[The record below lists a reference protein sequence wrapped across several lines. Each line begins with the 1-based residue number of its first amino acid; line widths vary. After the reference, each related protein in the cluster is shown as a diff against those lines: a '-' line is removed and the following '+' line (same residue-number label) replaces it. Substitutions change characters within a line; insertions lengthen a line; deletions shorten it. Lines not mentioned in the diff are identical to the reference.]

1 MIWFYTH
8 CVIAIAI
15 VIADANGT
23 LEPTVKKIEQKLGIP
38 GYYAPN
44 DSLDMEINDP
54 YPIQDIQGQ
63 DTFNGQRENNE
74 KAL

>member
-1 MIWFYTH
+1 MIFYAH
-8 CVIAIAI
+8 CILATII
-15 VIADANGT
+15 LWADHTNK

-38 GYYAPN
+38 VYYAPN

-74 KAL
+74 KPL

>member
-38 GYYAPN
+38 VYYAPN

-63 DTFNGQRENNE
+63 DTFYGQRENNE